1 MAKKNGWGG
10 KRDNSGRN
18 PKAKEL
24 EIIEKLD
31 NSVDPELPFKTLNK
45 LIKEENFN
53 ALKLYFEYRY
63 GKPKDSIDITS
74 GDEQIQNFNLSK
86 LTEKELS
93 VILKLHEGFDTDTNE
108 E

>member
-1 MAKKNGWGG
+1 MAKKGHGG
-10 KRDNSGRN
+10 ARQGAGRN
-18 PKAKEL
+18 SKAKEL
-24 EIIEKLD
+24 EVIEKLD
-31 NSVDPELPFKTLNK
+31 NSINPELPFITLNK
-45 LIKEENFN
+45 LIKEENYN

-74 GDEQIQNFNLSK
+74 GDEPIQNFNLSS

-93 VILKLHEGFDTDTNE
+93 VILKLHEGLNTDTDE